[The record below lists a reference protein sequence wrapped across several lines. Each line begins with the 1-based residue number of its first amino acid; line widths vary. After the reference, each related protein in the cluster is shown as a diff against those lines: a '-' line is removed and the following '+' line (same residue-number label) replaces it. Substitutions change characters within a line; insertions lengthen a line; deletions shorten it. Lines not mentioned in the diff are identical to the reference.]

1 MKLRVTKGSQ
11 FSRPVRLELTKSEL
25 IFPDTT
31 YQLAEISNFKIAGTG
46 SRPLRILGGAFTA
59 IGSIL
64 VLAWLPLPFI
74 YLIFTPYFEFVYELT
89 QIELFNPA
97 KIDAGEFWVKV
108 HENQNPVIAF
118 FANFESPVRQILV
131 ALFIAYLVPYVVHPL
146 TSRKRFHIQLETGEK
161 IITDYMIAFHPI
173 IYIFNYLQR
182 LPLWVKK
189 RSKKARMARH
199 LGHRQ

>member
-59 IGSIL
+59 LGSIL
-64 VLAWLPLPFI
+64 VLAWLPLPFT
-74 YLIFTPYFEFVYELT
+74 YLIFTPFFEFVYELT

-118 FANFESPVRQILV
+118 FANFESPVTQVLV
-131 ALFIAYLVPYVVHPL
+131 ALFIAYLVPYVLHPL
-146 TSRKRFHIQLETGEK
+146 TSRKRFQIQLETGEK
-161 IITDYMIAFHPI
+161 IVTDYMIAFHPI
-173 IYIFNYLQR
+173 IYIFNYVQR

-199 LGHRQ
+199 SGHRQ

>member
-11 FSRPVRLELTKSEL
+11 FSRALRLELTKSEL
-25 IFPDTT
+25 IFPDAT
-31 YQLAEISNFKIAGTG
+31 YQLAEVVDFKIVGTG
-46 SRPLRILGGAFTA
+46 RKPLRILGGAFTTL
-59 IGSIL
+59 GSIL

-74 YLIFTPYFEFVYELT
+74 YFIFTPYFEFVYELT

-108 HENQNPVIAF
+108 HENQNPVTSF
-118 FANFESPVRQILV
+118 FASFESPVTQMLV
-131 ALFIAYLVPYVVHPL
+131 AFFIAYLVPYVLHPF

-161 IITDYMIAFHPI
+161 IVTDYMIALHPI
-173 IYIFNYLQR
+173 IYCYNYFQR

-189 RSKKARMARH
+189 RSKKARKARH
-199 LGHRQ
+199 SGHRQ

>member
-46 SRPLRILGGAFTA
+46 SRPLRILGGAFTT

-118 FANFESPVRQILV
+118 FANFNSPVTQILV

-146 TSRKRFHIQLETGEK
+146 TSRKRFQIQLESGEK
-161 IITDYMIAFHPI
+161 IVTDYMIAFHPI

-189 RSKKARMARH
+189 RSKKARMARRS
-199 LGHRQ
+199 GHGR

>member
-11 FSRPVRLELTKSEL
+11 FSRALRLELTKSEL
-25 IFPDTT
+25 IFPDAS
-31 YQLAEISNFKIAGTG
+31 YQLAEVVDFKIVGTG
-46 SRPLRILGGAFTA
+46 RKPLRILGGAFTA
-59 IGSIL
+59 LGSIL

-74 YLIFTPYFEFVYELT
+74 YFIFTPYFEFVYELT

-131 ALFIAYLVPYVVHPL
+131 ALFIAYLVPYVLHPL
-146 TSRKRFHIQLETGEK
+146 TSRKRFQIQLETGEK
-161 IITDYMIAFHPI
+161 IVTDYMIAFHPI
-173 IYIFNYLQR
+173 IYIFNYAQR

-189 RSKKARMARH
+189 RSKKARKARH
-199 LGHRQ
+199 SGHRQ

>member
-11 FSRPVRLELTKSEL
+11 FSKPLRLELTRNEL
-25 IFPDTT
+25 IFPDAT

-46 SRPLRILGGAFTA
+46 SRPLRILGGVFTTL
-59 IGSIL
+59 GSIL

-74 YLIFTPYFEFVYELT
+74 YLIFTPYFEFVYGLT
-89 QIELFNPA
+89 QIEVFNPA

-118 FANFESPVRQILV
+118 FANFNSPVTQIVV

-146 TSRKRFHIQLETGEK
+146 TSRKRFLIQLESGEK
-161 IITDYMIAFHPI
+161 IVTDYMIAFHPI
-173 IYIFNYLQR
+173 IYIFNYVQR

-189 RSKKARMARH
+189 RSKKARLARH
-199 LGHRQ
+199 SGHRQ

>member
-11 FSRPVRLELTKSEL
+11 FSRPLRLELTKNEL
-25 IFPDTT
+25 IFPDAR
-31 YQLAEISNFKIAGTG
+31 YQLAEVVDFKIVGTG
-46 SRPLRILGGAFTA
+46 RKPLRILGGAFTA
-59 IGSIL
+59 LGSIL

-108 HENQNPVIAF
+108 HENQNPVVAF
-118 FANFESPVRQILV
+118 FANFESPVTQIVV

-146 TSRKRFHIQLETGEK
+146 TSRKRFQIQLESGEK
-161 IITDYMIAFHPI
+161 IVTDYMIAFHPI
-173 IYIFNYLQR
+173 IYIFNYAQR

-189 RSKKARMARH
+189 RSKKARQARH
-199 LGHRQ
+199 SGHLR

>member
-11 FSRPVRLELTKSEL
+11 FSRPLRLELTKSEL
-25 IFPDTT
+25 IFPDAS
-31 YQLAEISNFKIAGTG
+31 YQLAEVIDFKIVGTG
-46 SRPLRILGGAFTA
+46 KKPLRILGGAFTTL
-59 IGSIL
+59 GSIL

-118 FANFESPVRQILV
+118 FANFNSPVTQIVV

-146 TSRKRFHIQLETGEK
+146 TSRKRLQIHLESGEK
-161 IITDYMIAFHPI
+161 IVTDYMIAFHPI
-173 IYIFNYLQR
+173 IYIYNWKLR
-182 LPLWVKK
+182 LPLWVKR
-189 RSKKARMARH
+189 RSKKAQQNRRLAN
-199 LGHRQ
+199 

>member
-11 FSRPVRLELTKSEL
+11 FSRPLRLELTKSEL
-25 IFPDTT
+25 IFPDAT

-46 SRPLRILGGAFTA
+46 SRPLRILGGVFTTL
-59 IGSIL
+59 GSIL

-74 YLIFTPYFEFVYELT
+74 YFIFTPYFEFVYELT
-89 QIELFNPA
+89 QIEIFNPA

-118 FANFESPVRQILV
+118 FANFDSPVTQILF
-131 ALFIAYLVPYVVHPL
+131 ALFIAYLVPYVVHPF
-146 TSRKRFHIQLETGEK
+146 TSRKRFHIHLETGEK

-173 IYIFNYLQR
+173 IYFYNYFQR

-199 LGHRQ
+199 SGHGQ

>member
-46 SRPLRILGGAFTA
+46 SRPLRILGGVFTTL
-59 IGSIL
+59 GSIL
-64 VLAWLPLPFI
+64 VFAWLPLPFI
-74 YLIFTPYFEFVYELT
+74 YFIFTPYFEFVYELT

-118 FANFESPVRQILV
+118 FANFNSPVTQILV

-146 TSRKRFHIQLETGEK
+146 TSRKRFQIQLESGEK
-161 IITDYMIAFHPI
+161 IVTDYMIAFHPI

-189 RSKKARMARH
+189 RSKKARMARRS
-199 LGHRQ
+199 GHGR

>member
-11 FSRPVRLELTKSEL
+11 FSRPLRLELTKSEL
-25 IFPDTT
+25 IFPDAT

-46 SRPLRILGGAFTA
+46 SRPLRILGGVFTTL
-59 IGSIL
+59 GSIL

-74 YLIFTPYFEFVYELT
+74 YFIFTPYFEFVYELT
-89 QIELFNPA
+89 QIEIFNPA

-118 FANFESPVRQILV
+118 FANFDSPVTQILF
-131 ALFIAYLVPYVVHPL
+131 ALFIAYLVPYVVHPF

-173 IYIFNYLQR
+173 IYFYNYFQR

-199 LGHRQ
+199 SGHGQ

>member
-1 MKLRVTKGSQ
+1 M
-11 FSRPVRLELTKSEL
+11 RLELTKSEL

-59 IGSIL
+59 LGSIL
-64 VLAWLPLPFI
+64 VLAWLPLPFT
-74 YLIFTPYFEFVYELT
+74 YLIFTPFFEFVYELT

-118 FANFESPVRQILV
+118 FANFESPVTQVLV
-131 ALFIAYLVPYVVHPL
+131 ALFIAYLVPYVLHPL
-146 TSRKRFHIQLETGEK
+146 TSRKRFQIQLETGEK
-161 IITDYMIAFHPI
+161 IVTDYMIAFHPI
-173 IYIFNYLQR
+173 IYIFNYVQR

-199 LGHRQ
+199 SGHRQ

>member
-108 HENQNPVIAF
+108 HENQNPFIAF
-118 FANFESPVRQILV
+118 FANFESPVTQILV

-161 IITDYMIAFHPI
+161 IVTDYMIAFHPI

-189 RSKKARMARH
+189 RSKKARMARRS
-199 LGHRQ
+199 GHWQ